1 MSPTISRA
9 ALSGTA
15 ASSARISKTSTME
28 ASSTTSRPQ
37 SSGLSASRLKPPVA
51 GSTSSSRWIVRAS
64 SPVASLILRAARP
77 VGAHSTISTPLAARM
92 RRMASTS
99 VVLPTPGPPVMTVAF
114 DLSANRTASAWP
126 GASDR
131 PLCFST
137 QGSARS
143 TSMSG
148 QGSLPATRSTSR
160 SAIAR
165 SARYKPPRN
174 THGVSATVSA
184 TTAPSASSSSRA
196 VRTASS
202 GTSSRRAASGP
213 SSSAG
218 SPQWPSSIASVS
230 A

>member
-9 ALSGTA
+9 AVSGTT
-15 ASSARISKTSTME
+15 ASDARISMTSTMG
-28 ASSTTSRPQ
+28 SSTTSRPH

-51 GSTSSSRWIVRAS
+51 GSDLEQPVDGSGLLPGGLAPSSGGAAGRRAQHELDALGGQDAQDGVDQRRLAHARSSRDDGGHRGQRQ
-64 SPVASLILRAARP
+64 PHRLGLARP
-77 VGAHSTISTPLAARM
+77 PATGR
-92 RRMASTS
+92 
-99 VVLPTPGPPVMTVAF
+99 
-114 DLSANRTASAWP
+114 
-126 GASDR
+126 
-131 PLCFST
+131 LCFST
-137 QGSARS
+137 QVSARS
-143 TSMSG
+143 KSMSG

-165 SARYKPPRN
+165 SACYKPPRN

-184 TTAPSASSSSRA
+184 TTASSASSSSRA
-196 VRTASS
+196 VRSASS

-218 SPQWPSSIASVS
+218 SPPWPSSIASVS